1 MHGAPAK
8 TGEKGVRY
16 FNGKLKKGL
25 EGKII
30 SPILHMSNPR
40 WFIR

>member
-1 MHGAPAK
+1 MPGSPAK
-8 TGEKGVRY
+8 AGEKGVRY

-30 SPILHMSNPR
+30 SLILHMSNPR